1 VFAPFFVVGWAT
13 SVANNPHYT
22 APDNEWTKWAHD
34 NALKGRISAFAMLV
48 AAFVFLYF
56 IAGIR
61 GVLGRSE
68 SMARDTVDF
77 ARVAFAGGVTGI
89 AGTTMAFVSIANASS
104 EGDSANA
111 VVSRAVTTG
120 SAGPF
125 LVGAMG
131 FAAFLIAVG
140 VLTLRGGVLARWT
153 GFVAIVG
160 GVCFLITFLT
170 TLNNTGNGSAF
181 GYAFFPALLSL
192 VTWTIAT
199 SLALYRVMPTPVP

>member
-1 VFAPFFVVGWAT
+1 
-13 SVANNPHYT
+13 
-22 APDNEWTKWAHD
+22 
-34 NALKGRISAFAMLV
+34 LKGRISAFAMLV

-153 GFVAIVG
+153 GFVALVG
-160 GVCFLITFLT
+160 GVCFLVTFLT
-170 TLNNTGNGSAF
+170 VLNNTGNGSAF

-199 SLALYRVMPTPVP
+199 SLARYRTIETPRR